1 MKRSVALALLVA
13 LMLSLLCPA
22 LAAETKQSVEVSL
35 VKSVSQ
41 IETRHI
47 QDLEIRVKNLEY
59 RPQNIR
65 LVMNQTDYKGGVLS
79 RAVTGLTLKENSTAD
94 AREHLKILPAAYK
107 VQVFAENADGVR
119 ISNLLEMPIQSGFSV
134 ADIQSIPS
142 LRVTIPQWSDYT
154 LPATVEAVLYT
165 GETVAVPVEWDG
177 TVTTE
182 NTGIQTVTGR
192 VKGYGGQKVQLTVNV
207 TAADKIDTIAPLD
220 ITIGEGM
227 NFTLPTTVKAQM
239 HSGADAFYPV
249 IWEDTPIPTATGTV
263 TFTGTVAGY
272 SEPVKLTL
280 TVKDVKP
287 DDVYTFQNYDVA
299 ALTADELDLSYEYGE
314 DIPPITYGQ
323 IASIKKLDFVMGYE
337 DPNME
342 DLRWFTG
349 LETLS
354 LSNYMG
360 EYGVPDV
367 TDLTPIA
374 DLTNLKKIEL
384 SYQSTL
390 KNLAPLLNLRSLTH
404 LSLSN
409 TGVTD
414 FSPVYPVYEQLTN
427 WDKDSIIFTPMEMD
441 STGSHTLALNVGDTY
456 TLPFCVL
463 MGGEY
468 IPVAWARQ
476 EISVTELG
484 SFTVTGTS
492 LDRKHTFTVTV
503 TAMEKDDY
511 PIQWKD
517 AAIEAGVRKAI
528 DKPTGTIYYSDV
540 RYLKDLDCFAMGVK
554 SLEDL
559 EHLPSLTHLGVAA
572 NYLDDSQWKYMEH
585 LTKMEYLD
593 VAMNKFTRIPAG
605 TFKNMPNLIELCAD
619 ENNITVIEPGA
630 FLGQEDLDTI
640 MLEDNYHLTDISE
653 VSKIPGLKTLAIG
666 RTPISSLECI
676 RNAKNL
682 EYLWASECPITDISP
697 LADKPNL
704 YWVDLK
710 HHISDKEVPGKIT
723 DISVFKDAK
732 KLYWLILTG
741 QGVEDISAL
750 ADKPALK
757 ILDLKDNQVK
767 DVSPLSGCLSLEI
780 AYLNGNEIS
789 SVAPLADLPA
799 IASLYLQDNNISD
812 VSPLAGLKTLN
823 NLYLA
828 GNPVTNFSALADL
841 YPQLNGKD
849 FRP

>member
-59 RPQNIR
+59 RPQNIC

-79 RAVTGLTLKENSTAD
+79 RAVTGLTLKENSAAD
-94 AREHLKILPAAYK
+94 TREHLKILPAAYK

-119 ISNLLEMPIQSGFSV
+119 ISNLLELPIQSGFSV
-134 ADIQSIPS
+134 EDIQSIPS

-239 HSGADAFYPV
+239 HSGADAFFPV
-249 IWEDTPIPTATGTV
+249 IWENTPIPTATGTV

-287 DDVYTFQNYDVA
+287 DDVYTFQNEELATAVADMLYKGYD
-299 ALTADELDLSYEYGE
+299 E
-314 DIPPITYGQ
+314 PITYGEL
-323 IASIKKLDFVMGYE
+323 SSLSDLWLMGFST
-337 DPNME
+337 DTNLE
-342 DLRWFTG
+342 DLRWCTG
-349 LETLS
+349 LKNLNM
-354 LSNYMG
+354 SNYY
-360 EYGVPDV
+360 YGPSA
-367 TDLTPIA
+367 TDLTPLA
-374 DLTNLKKIEL
+374 DLTSLESLSLFNHKSLKNIAPLFTLPNLKE
-384 SYQSTL
+384 
-390 KNLAPLLNLRSLTH
+390 LNLNS
-404 LSLSN
+404 
-409 TGVTD
+409 TGITD
-414 FSPVYPVYEQLTN
+414 FSPIYLVYDQLE
-427 WDKDSIIFTPMEMD
+427 DKDGIIFTPMEMD

-463 MGGEY
+463 MGGKY

-492 LDRKHTFTVTV
+492 LDRKHTFTITV
-503 TAMEKDDY
+503 TAREKDDY
-511 PIQWKD
+511 SIQWKD

-559 EHLPSLTHLGVAA
+559 EHLPNLTHLGVAA

-605 TFKNMPNLIELCAD
+605 IFTNMPNLIELCAD
-619 ENNITVIEPGA
+619 ENDITVIEPGA
-630 FLGQEDLDTI
+630 FLGQEDLDTL

-666 RTPISSLECI
+666 RTPIDSLECI

-710 HHISDKEVPGKIT
+710 HHTVEGEVPGKIT
-723 DISVFKDAK
+723 DISALKDAK

-741 QGVEDISAL
+741 QEVEDIRAL

-799 IASLYLQDNNISD
+799 IASLYLQDNNIAD
-812 VSPLAGLKTLN
+812 VSPLAGLKTLR

-841 YPQLNGKD
+841 YPQLTGKD